1 MRRGRGHRGKETLIK
16 TGADNGAGFR
26 PDIEGLR
33 GLAVLLVVIFHAGL
47 PLPGGFIGVDVFFVI
62 SGFLITGLL
71 LREREQTGRIDLL
84 AFYARRVRRLLPA
97 ALVVLLVTLPV
108 AYALFAPL
116 DRGQMV
122 WDGAAAALSVGNI
135 RFALAEGD
143 YFANLAA
150 PSPFLH
156 FWSLA
161 VEEQFYLVWPALL
174 LLAAVAWR
182 RRPRRAVWIALFD
195 VFLASLV
202 AAVLLTDSAPNW
214 AFYSLPTRAFELAA
228 GGLLALAAPTIAQA
242 AARNSRAV
250 GWLGAAAV
258 VVAAFTFDAGMA
270 FPGAIAL
277 VPTLGAVAIIAAGR
291 ARRPAGSHRR
301 ARSSVRAA
309 ALHRPHQLLALPVAL
324 ARFSCWPALRLA
336 LAASPTCRWRCG

>member
-1 MRRGRGHRGKETLIK
+1 MRRGRGRRGKETLIK
-16 TGADNGAGFR
+16 TGADTGAGFR

-71 LREREQTGRIDLL
+71 LREREQTGRIDLV

-202 AAVLLTDSAPNW
+202 AAVAAHGQRTQLGLL
-214 AFYSLPTRAFELAA
+214 LAA
-228 GGLLALAAPTIAQA
+228 HACLRAGGRRPAGAGGADHRQA
-242 AARNSRAV
+242 AARNSRACR
-250 GWLGAAAV
+250 L
-258 VVAAFTFDAGMA
+258 AGRGGGRRGRLHLRRRHGL
-270 FPGAIAL
+270 PGRRCPGPHAGRRCDHRGRCARWTAGL
-277 VPTLGAVAIIAAGR
+277 AGR
-291 ARRPAGSHRR
+291 AH
-301 ARSSVRAA
+301 
-309 ALHRPHQLLALPVAL
+309 
-324 ARFSCWPALRLA
+324 
-336 LAASPTCRWRCG
+336 